1 MGPSETVMVA
11 VQNKMK
17 HVYRLVGTGT
27 ERNECKKCHFFSP
40 QSTIQK
46 ELYFLFP
53 RSTKSAERKSLNLHR
68 DVNLK
73 QGLYSRHKFGKTERP
88 FPRPG
93 KFVENVFCGARCWKV
108 GEFHDHGQQ
117 RLQKGDKYLTCI
129 IARPRDCSVTHT
141 VEKEEEKRL
150 GK

>member
-1 MGPSETVMVA
+1 MSF
-11 VQNKMK
+11 
-17 HVYRLVGTGT
+17 L
-27 ERNECKKCHFFSP
+27 FP

-93 KFVENVFCGARCWKV
+93 RFVENVFCGARCWKV

-141 VEKEEEKRL
+141 SCSFYWRKRRRKKTRQVKGNKKGKLNSLTL
-150 GK
+150 GGPTLFS